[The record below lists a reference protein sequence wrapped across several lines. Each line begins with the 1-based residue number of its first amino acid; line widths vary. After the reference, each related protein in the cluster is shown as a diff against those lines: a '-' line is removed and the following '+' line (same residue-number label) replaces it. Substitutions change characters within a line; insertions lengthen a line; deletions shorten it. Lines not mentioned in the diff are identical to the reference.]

1 MNVLLPQGWRIL
13 FAENS
18 GNFFVSCRISDTV
31 TVTRPIDD
39 IALRKVLLTLN
50 PELLHCQSANMQL
63 AIDALVSDSFHNH
76 KKSHPDLKGLRW
88 PYATDVEITKTKR
101 AA

>member
-1 MNVLLPQGWRIL
+1 MQVRIPEGWHIL
-13 FAENS
+13 YAENS

-39 IALRKVLLTLN
+39 LALRKILLTLN
-50 PELLHCQSANMQL
+50 PGLLYCNSANMQL
-63 AIDALVSDSFHNH
+63 AIDTLVSDSFYNL
-76 KKSHPDLKGLRW
+76 KKGYPNLEGLRL
-88 PYATDVEITKTKR
+88 PYATDVEIVKTKR